1 MAENTPGK
9 CNIMKK
15 SKEKKTR
22 KEKGWLE
29 EEDTM
34 KQNQKERILEV
45 QKVENRDTKVIVS
58 KGKKQLQVS
67 GVFSEKAAKLMTE
80 KCLLDLGRRRLSV

>member
-1 MAENTPGK
+1 MWKEEILANGRDLDIKVLSMAENTPGK

-34 KQNQKERILEV
+34 K
-45 QKVENRDTKVIVS
+45 
-58 KGKKQLQVS
+58 
-67 GVFSEKAAKLMTE
+67 
-80 KCLLDLGRRRLSV
+80 